1 MQPLGAGALPGEG
14 GLQGRAVGGLRTGLA
29 VDQADGLAVADV
41 DGGEEFELLG
51 HDQRVSIQL
60 VRSWAPAS
68 PDFSGWNW
76 VAHRAPFS
84 TAATNGSP

>member
-1 MQPLGAGALPGEG
+1 MH
-14 GLQGRAVGGLRTGLA
+14 
-29 VDQADGLAVADV
+29 QADGLAVADV
-41 DGGEEFELLG
+41 DGGEEFELAHLYRA
-51 HDQRVSIQL
+51 HLYRVSIQL

-84 TAATNGSP
+84 TAATKGLPWVDQVTLGAAISGLCVSSDQSWTA